1 MCYHINMIKHSVR
14 YFLNQKVRAV
24 WDNENN
30 QWWYSAVDVI
40 SVITDSNNPRIYWN
54 ALKRRH
60 PELNTNC
67 RQLKLY
73 ADDGKQYLSD
83 VIDEDGIRK
92 LRFAI
97 RTSKNPA
104 FESWIN
110 GSLDPI
116 DEQSKKKAYELYK
129 TDLIGDEEIG
139 KTISLQK
146 IHAYLFE
153 GLYDFAGKIRTKTIS
168 KGGFLFANGDY
179 LSQTLSQ
186 IDKMPQSSF
195 DEIVE
200 KYVEMNVAHPFMEG
214 NGRATRIWLDL
225 IFIKELK
232 QCIDW
237 SKIDKKD
244 YFEAMMQSPS
254 SDKKIKSVL
263 KEALTDDINNRE
275 LFMKGIDTSYYYEEV
290 E

>member
-1 MCYHINMIKHSVR
+1 MIKHSVR
-14 YFLNQKVRAV
+14 YFLNRKVRAI

-30 QWWYSAVDVI
+30 QWRYSAVDVI

-97 RTSKNPA
+97 RASKNPA

-129 TDLIGDEEIG
+129 TDLIDDEEIG

-179 LSQTLSQ
+179 LPQTLSQ

-263 KEALTDDINNRE
+263 KVALTDDINNRE
-275 LFMKGIDTSYYYEEV
+275 LLMKGIDTSYYYEEI

>member
-1 MCYHINMIKHSVR
+1 MIKHSIR
-14 YFLNQKVRAV
+14 YFLDKKVRAI
-24 WDNENN
+24 WDEENSK
-30 QWWYSAVDVI
+30 WWYSAVDIV
-40 SVITDSNNPRIYWN
+40 SVVTDSNNPRIYWN

-60 PELNTNC
+60 PEMNAFC
-67 RQLKLY
+67 RQLKIY
-73 ADDGKQYLSD
+73 ANDNKQYLSD
-83 VIDEDGIRK
+83 AIDENGIHK
-92 LRFAI
+92 LRFII
-97 RTSKNPA
+97 RSSINPE

-116 DEQSKKKAYELYK
+116 DEQSKRKAYQLYK
-129 TDLIGDEEIG
+129 TNLINEDEVG

-168 KGGFLFANGDY
+168 KGGFVFANEDF
-179 LSQTLSQ
+179 LPETLFQ
-186 IDKMPQSSF
+186 IDKMPQSTF
-195 DEIVE
+195 NEIVE
-200 KYVEMNVAHPFMEG
+200 KYIEMNIAHPFMEG

-237 SKIDKKD
+237 AKIDKND
-244 YFEAMMQSPS
+244 YFDAMKDSPV
-254 SDKKIKSVL
+254 SDIKIKALL
-263 KEALTDDINNRE
+263 KAALSDEIDNRE
-275 LFMKGIDTSYYYEEV
+275 LFMKGIDTSYYYEET